1 MALEELI
8 PLEMIPCI
16 NSKTSFKST
25 YAIINMKLT
34 KLFNEVIAK
43 VKKGILP
50 DIEIHI
56 LVYSLRNVAFTEE
69 IKGNAILLELSE
81 HINQQF
87 YGCDNQWSHNYI
99 LDKLQR
105 LNNLIAHDIIIN
117 GSLIF
122 YLENKI
128 EWDLYSPI
136 FIPLE
141 ILTPKTYYR
150 SIYRESLL
158 P

>member
-25 YAIINMKLT
+25 YTIINMKLT
-34 KLFNEVIAK
+34 KLINEVIAK
-43 VKKGILP
+43 VKKEILP

-81 HINQQF
+81 YINQQF
-87 YGCDNQWSHNYI
+87 KGYDNQWSHNYI

-105 LNNLIAHDIIIN
+105 LNKII
-117 GSLIF
+117 
-122 YLENKI
+122 
-128 EWDLYSPI
+128 DV
-136 FIPLE
+136 
-141 ILTPKTYYR
+141 
-150 SIYRESLL
+150 
-158 P
+158 

>member
-1 MALEELI
+1 M
-8 PLEMIPCI
+8 
-16 NSKTSFKST
+16 
-25 YAIINMKLT
+25 
-34 KLFNEVIAK
+34 
-43 VKKGILP
+43 
-50 DIEIHI
+50 IHI
-56 LVYSLRNVAFTEE
+56 AVYSLRNVAFTEE

-87 YGCDNQWSHNYI
+87 YGYDNQWSHSYI

-128 EWDLYSPI
+128 EWDLDSPI
-136 FIPLE
+136 YNPLPSGE
-141 ILTPKTYYR
+141 
-150 SIYRESLL
+150 
-158 P
+158 